1 MTELQD
7 LERDY
12 RAAFLRY
19 LLRREEA
26 PLHVGYEIGRSA
38 VAGDSA
44 SSTLQVKCHV
54 GYEIGRSA
62 VAGGLSILD
71 IAQVHHE
78 VLLEVLR
85 GTPADE
91 VSGVGTA
98 ASEFLVEVLAT
109 YDMAHRGFLGS
120 GG

>member
-1 MTELQD
+1 MIELRD
-7 LERDY
+7 LRRDY

-38 VAGDSA
+38 VA
-44 SSTLQVKCHV
+44 
-54 GYEIGRSA
+54 E
-62 VAGGLSILD
+62 GLSILA

-78 VLLEVLR
+78 VLIEVLR
-85 GTPADE
+85 DTAADD

-98 ASEFLVEVLAT
+98 ASEFFVEVLST

-120 GG
+120 GGA

>member
-1 MTELQD
+1 MSMTDLSD

-19 LLRREEA
+19 LVRREEG
-26 PLHVGYEIGRSA
+26 PL
-38 VAGDSA
+38 
-44 SSTLQVKCHV
+44 HV

-71 IAQVHHE
+71 IAQVHHD

-85 GTPADE
+85 DTPVHD

-98 ASEFLVEVLAT
+98 ASEFLVEVLST
-109 YDMAHRGFLGS
+109 YDMAHKGFLGS
-120 GG
+120 GGAQP